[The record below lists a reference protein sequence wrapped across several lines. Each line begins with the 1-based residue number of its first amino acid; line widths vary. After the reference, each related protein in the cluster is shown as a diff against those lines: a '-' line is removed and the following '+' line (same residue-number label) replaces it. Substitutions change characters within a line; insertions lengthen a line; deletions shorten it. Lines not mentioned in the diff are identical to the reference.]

1 MDLLA
6 RLSGVPANTPRAV
19 AFQLKQALHLKCTP
33 AVQFLGDG
41 GDALCLFTS
50 ASDHAKAGGAGMV
63 RLFGLAVSVAIS
75 GGPAPAVEKLT
86 ACDGR
91 RVSLQIVSDTM

>member
-1 MDLLA
+1 MGLQA
-6 RLSGVPANTPRAV
+6 WLSGVPANTPRAV

-33 AVQFLGDG
+33 AVQCLGDG
-41 GDALCLFTS
+41 GDARCLFTS

-63 RLFGLAVSVAIS
+63 SLFGVSVAIS